1 MAKRAVMVALATVL
15 MVATSPLTAIGADNS
30 AKEQSDRLP
39 DKLPKTTRDCM
50 FFRTIYDWKALDPY
64 NLIVWFNS
72 HRTPRHIELEVAC
85 YEARFVDTI
94 AFTDNLDGRLCA
106 FGNDS
111 VIVGHQH
118 CPIGAINKITPREAK
133 ALIAKYRKRY
143 SKDRRQNN
151 ARNKSPEN

>member
-1 MAKRAVMVALATVL
+1 MAKRAVMVALATIL
-15 MVATSPLTAIGADNS
+15 MVATGAVTAIGADNS
-30 AKEQSDRLP
+30 GKEQSGHLP
-39 DKLPKTTRDCM
+39 DKLPKMTRDCM

-111 VIVGHQH
+111 VIIGHQT
-118 CPIGAINKITPREAK
+118 CPIGAINKITPKEAK
-133 ALIAKYRKRY
+133 ALIAKYKERY
-143 SKDRRQNN
+143 SKGSRRKKAGNN
-151 ARNKSPEN
+151 TPGK